1 MILSLAALVSLTV
14 QFEICLSQNSNHKSE
29 IFMANLAYVFPG
41 QGSQTPGMGRALTER
56 YGVARETFEE
66 VDDALGFSLSRLCF
80 EGPAEELQLT
90 ENTQPAILTTSVAAL
105 RAMAEEG
112 FPAPRYVAGHS
123 LGEYSALVAAGALDL
138 RTAAQTVS
146 LRGRYMQEAVPVGT
160 GAMAAVLGAP
170 LEVIVVACM
179 EAAEGEVCSPA
190 NINSPNQT
198 VIAGDVAAVDRAI
211 VLLKE
216 RGAKRAIKLNVSA
229 PFHCALMRPAQ
240 ERLEA
245 DLAKIEFRDLAVPL
259 VTNVDA
265 SPVSNGQAARDALV
279 RQVTAPVRWLESI
292 EFLACEGVSVYI
304 EIGPGKVLSGLVKA
318 ANSALRCI
326 NVEDMESLES
336 ARAIF
341 NEAIDV

>member
-1 MILSLAALVSLTV
+1 M
-14 QFEICLSQNSNHKSE
+14 NG
-29 IFMANLAYVFPG
+29 LAYIFPG
-41 QGSQTPGMGRALTER
+41 QGSQTPGMGRELAER

-66 VDDALGFSLSRLCF
+66 ADDALGFPLSRLCF
-80 EGPAEELQLT
+80 EGPVEELQLT

-105 RAMAEEG
+105 RAMTEEG

-123 LGEYSALVAAGALDL
+123 LGEYSALVAAGALTL
-138 RTAAQTVS
+138 RAAVQTVR

-160 GAMAAVLGAP
+160 GAMAAILGAP
-170 LEVIVVACM
+170 LEVVVVACM
-179 EAAEGEVCSPA
+179 EATEGQVCSPA

-198 VIAGDVAAVDRAI
+198 VIAGDAAAVDRAI
-211 VLLKE
+211 ELLKE

-245 DLAKIEFRDLAVPL
+245 HLENIEFRDLAVPL
-259 VTNVDA
+259 VTNFDA
-265 SPVSNGQAARDALV
+265 SPVMNGQAARDALV

-292 EFLACEGVSVYI
+292 EFLAGEGVSIYI
-304 EIGPGKVLSGLVKA
+304 ETGPGKVLSGLVKQ
-318 ANSALRCI
+318 ANSALHSI
-326 NVEDMESLES
+326 NIEDAASLEA

-341 NEAIDV
+341 NETINV